1 MFKNLKIKPKL
12 TKKKNYTINVRKNN
26 ILKQN
31 LNNKYYYY
39 DYYYIIICVCLHVAY
54 TSKTYSK

>member
-39 DYYYIIICVCLHVAY
+39 DYYYII
-54 TSKTYSK
+54 